1 MFLNLGTLIVCLSAL
16 IIPSIVITRIRPIKA
31 IKFN

>member
-1 MFLNLGTLIVCLSAL
+1 MGTLIVCISAL
-16 IIPSIVITRIRPIKA
+16 IIPSIVISRVNPAKA